1 MSEFSKQNLD
11 PTVGQGSARAKS
23 KRGGAV
29 FSGVYIFIV
38 MLLLY
43 APILVLVTFSFNES
57 GSLSNFSGFSF
68 KWYAELFRDSTA
80 FSALKNTVILAVESS
95 LLATVIG
102 TFAALGIYRTRNK
115 YIKGAIKSVTN
126 IPMMNP
132 DIVTGVSMMLFF
144 VAVAGILGLP
154 NALGRRTMLIAHTTF
169 NLPYVILSVLPRF
182 RQMDKSL
189 TEAALDLGCT
199 PARAFFKVELPFIVP
214 GIVSGA
220 MLGFTLS
227 LDDFVISHFVSS
239 PDFQTLPL
247 YIYNQT
253 AHNVKFSMYA
263 LCSIIIAVILFLML
277 TINFITSR
285 TDAARAPKQA
295 KTEKRRLAKH

>member
-1 MSEFSKQNLD
+1 MFKKNKL
-11 PTVGQGSARAKS
+11 GS
-23 KRGGAV
+23 V
-29 FSGVYIFIV
+29 FSGAYIFVV

-43 APILVLVTFSFNES
+43 APILVLIVFSFNES
-57 GSLSNFSGFSF
+57 GNLSSFSGFSL
-68 KWYAELFRDSTA
+68 KWYRELFRDSTA
-80 FSALKNTVILAVESS
+80 FTALKNTLLLAVESS
-95 LLATVIG
+95 ALATVIG
-102 TFAALGIYRTRNK
+102 TFAALGIYRMRNK
-115 YIKGAIKSVTN
+115 FAKAALSSVTN

-144 VAVAGILGLP
+144 VAVAGIFNLP
-154 NALGRRTMLIAHTTF
+154 DALGRRTMVIAHTTF

-182 RQMDKSL
+182 KQMDKSL

-263 LCSIIIAVILFLML
+263 LCSLLIAAILFLML
-277 TINFITSR
+277 TINFIGAKSDEKR
-285 TDAARAPKQA
+285 MPSKHI
-295 KTEKRRLAKH
+295 KTEQRNLAKH

>member
-1 MSEFSKQNLD
+1 MFNSK
-11 PTVGQGSARAKS
+11 TSKKRA
-23 KRGGAV
+23 GAV
-29 FSGVYIFIV
+29 FSGVYIFLV

-43 APILVLVTFSFNES
+43 APILVLIVFSFNKS
-57 GSLSNFSGFSF
+57 GNLGSFSTFSF
-68 KWYAELFRDSTA
+68 KWYSELFRDEVA
-80 FSALKNTVILAVESS
+80 FRALKNTFFLALESS
-95 LLATVIG
+95 AIATVIG
-102 TFAALGIYRTRNK
+102 TFAALGIHRMRSRVLST
-115 YIKGAIKSVTN
+115 ATSSVTN

-132 DIVTGVSMMLFF
+132 DIVTGVSMMLLF
-144 VAVAGILGLP
+144 VAVAGILNLP
-154 NALGRRTMLIAHTTF
+154 NALGRTTMVIAHTTF

-189 TEAALDLGCT
+189 TEAAMDLGCT
-199 PARAFFKVELPFIVP
+199 PTKAFFKVELPFIVP

-263 LCSIIIAVILFLML
+263 LCSLIIAVILVLML
-277 TINFITSR
+277 TINFISSK
-285 TDAARAPKQA
+285 TDESRAPAKNV
-295 KTEKRRLAKH
+295 KTEKRKLGRH